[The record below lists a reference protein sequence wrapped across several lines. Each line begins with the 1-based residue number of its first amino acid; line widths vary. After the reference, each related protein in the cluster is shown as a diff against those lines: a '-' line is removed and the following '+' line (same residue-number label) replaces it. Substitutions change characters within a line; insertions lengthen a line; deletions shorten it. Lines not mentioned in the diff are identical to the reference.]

1 MKLNEKNKKKN
12 EELKTNMQAWQ
23 MMAVSPVTPHYIPT
37 SLVQKQKIKW
47 ITTKSVESLPL
58 WPTPYRHV
66 VRGVADM
73 TGCGACFVV
82 VGLPSPL
89 TLPLPS
95 SVLPCT
101 FSTASL
107 GSAILVRAVW
117 FCSELLSVIV
127 VGAVLAML
135 NAVLDR

>member
-1 MKLNEKNKKKN
+1 MKRKK

-23 MMAVSPVTPHYIPT
+23 MMAVSPVTPHYILT

-47 ITTKSVESLPL
+47 IPPVRGVT
-58 WPTPYRHV
+58 PTLGLHPYRHV
-66 VRGVADM
+66 VRGVVDM
-73 TGCGACFVV
+73 TGCDACFAVA
-82 VGLPSPL
+82 GLPSPL

-95 SVLPCT
+95 SVSPCT

>member
-1 MKLNEKNKKKN
+1 M
-12 EELKTNMQAWQ
+12 NMQAWQ
-23 MMAVSPVTPHYIPT
+23 MMAVSPVTPHYMPT
-37 SLVQKQKIKW
+37 SLVQKQKSNGYHQ
-47 ITTKSVESLPL
+47 SVESLPL
-58 WPTPYRHV
+58 LSTPYRHV

-73 TGCGACFVV
+73 TGCGACFAVA
-82 VGLPSPL
+82 GLPSPL